1 MRLLAAMIG
10 LLCLAVPALAA
21 PKYPAL
27 AGRVTDAAHILDAA
41 TIAGLDGKLA
51 ALEAKTS
58 RQLVVVTVPSLQ
70 GYDIADFGYQLG
82 RDWGIGQSKFNNG
95 VMLIVAPTERK
106 VRIEVG
112 YGLEP
117 MLTDALSSVIIQK
130 SILPRFR
137 KSDFNGGVTQGVDAL
152 VQQLSLDPTAAEK
165 KVAAAEAQA
174 QAAGEDDGGWWPFL
188 IFLGLAG
195 FYLFVLRRIWPF
207 TLLASGGWSSGGFGG
222 SSFGGGGGVFSG
234 GGGSFGGGGA
244 SGSW

>member
-1 MRLLAAMIG
+1 MLQLLAQIVP
-10 LLCLAVPALAA
+10 LAIAGAISPVVLMGALA
-21 PKYPAL
+21 
-27 AGRVTDAAHILDAA
+27 ILDGPRAIRQSAA
-41 TIAGLDGKLA
+41 FSAGVIGTTIVLFVAGFLVAVLRRDGDTPA
-51 ALEAKTS
+51 WFSGDRAH
-58 RQLVVVTVPSLQ
+58 VVV
-70 GYDIADFGYQLG
+70 
-82 RDWGIGQSKFNNG
+82 G

-222 SSFGGGGGVFSG
+222 SSFGGGGGGVFSG